1 MRRHVAQRAATPVNN
16 VSPHMGG
23 GPATDRGAN
32 AVKTGEVRF
41 PGERVRAGASASG
54 QGSGLMGWLRSGGTA
69 RGAGPERRSST
80 PTAGERLE
88 SPWRP
93 PPAGEP
99 TSARVPWYGGHIRAE
114 GACERERVQKYG
126 DTSAPRARGR
136 ARARERARRAQNP
149 YRERRGRFL
158 RSTRV
163 RFEPPFR
170 GGLTREVPFGPPG
183 RMVIAR
189 AESQNI

>member
-54 QGSGLMGWLRSGGTA
+54 QGSGLMRWLRSGGTA

-114 GACERERVQKYG
+114 GAYERERKSTV
-126 DTSAPRARGR
+126 THPRRGRVGARGR
-136 ARARERARRAQNP
+136 VSARGA
-149 YRERRGRFL
+149 L
-158 RSTRV
+158 KT
-163 RFEPPFR
+163 
-170 GGLTREVPFGPPG
+170 LTGNGEAVFCDRHECDSNLLSEV
-183 RMVIAR
+183 V
-189 AESQNI
+189 